1 MINLKTIAGVIFGLV
16 LAFFTLVASPTQAAD
31 LNALVINFSPPI
43 VSGQNLATELYQ
55 SILTSMREKPADL
68 AAKVDAAGAVWSAS
82 QNLSGVQFALYFP
95 DDGRAAID
103 ICKTMLRTLAAKTSN
118 LTPPPGTDSFT
129 RHLHSLCKYPGSE
142 PAPSYQPVSLFSTG
156 LADDLTAALA
166 SETALLSHLYG
177 HEQSAG
183 DPTRSVVA
191 NALPTAYE
199 IYAWETFSLGA
210 FLSARYTGEIYLD
223 EMSSVASASY
233 EVIVSQYG
241 LSLALLVSGNP
252 DELFAA
258 SEKLRAFSK
267 SFPSSIKPENWN
279 SYVGRA
285 LQIIDDDTR
294 DFGKKSLFDAWVKH
308 WNGNFSSQVK
318 PVEYQAPT
326 IHSNGVSHPEPWN
339 HEFSHSR
346 EVYPRFT
353 TCSITENPDGADI
366 AISFLAAAPVI
377 SGVCASI
384 ETDANSLFPLSL
396 DLQSPTRL
404 VISFHSPIEQI
415 SNNLARIR
423 SRVTGYLH
431 EKKLAS
437 SFMKEIQIGIA
448 GSARMQPFE
457 LRGHLE
463 LGWPPVTDQHTWVQ
477 PDISSLSDAMMFAS
491 QDQSALKRRW
501 QLATSTGKGKAV
513 ILSYL
518 ASRNLLM
525 KNFVTF

>member
-1 MINLKTIAGVIFGLV
+1 MINLKTIAGLLSGVF
-16 LAFFTLVASPTQAAD
+16 LAFFTLIASSAPAAN

-43 VSGQNLATELYQ
+43 ANGQNLSAELYQ
-55 SILTSMREKPADL
+55 GILTSMREKPADL

-95 DDGRAAID
+95 DDGMAAVEV
-103 ICKTMLRTLAAKTSN
+103 CKTMLRSLAGKTSN
-118 LTPPPGTDSFT
+118 LQVSAGNDSFT
-129 RHLHSLCKYPGSE
+129 RHLHSLCQYPGSE
-142 PAPSYQPVSLFSTG
+142 PAPSYQPVSFFSTG
-156 LADDLTAALA
+156 LADNLTASLA
-166 SETALLSHLYG
+166 SETALLGNLYG

-183 DPTRSVVA
+183 DPARCVVA
-191 NALPTAYE
+191 NAPPTAYE
-199 IYAWETFSLGA
+199 IHAWETFSLSS
-210 FLSARYTGEIYLD
+210 FLSARYTGELYLD
-223 EMSSVASASY
+223 EMASVASASY

-241 LSLALLVSGNP
+241 LSLALLVSGSP

-258 SEKLRAFSK
+258 CEKLRAFSK
-267 SFPSSIKPENWN
+267 SFSSGIKPENWN

-285 LQIIDDDTR
+285 QQIIEDDTR
-294 DFGKKSLFDAWVKH
+294 DFGKRSLFEAWIKH
-308 WNGNFSSQVK
+308 WNGDFSSQGAMI
-318 PVEYQAPT
+318 EYQAPT
-326 IHSNGVSHPEPWN
+326 VHSSGISHPEPWN

-346 EVYPRFT
+346 DVYPRFT

-366 AISFLAAAPVI
+366 AISFVAAESVI

-396 DLQSPTRL
+396 DKQSPSRL
-404 VISFHSPIEQI
+404 VISFHCPTEQI

-431 EKKLAS
+431 EKKLARN
-437 SFMKEIQIGIA
+437 FLKEIQIGIA
-448 GSARMQPFE
+448 GSARLQPFE

-463 LGWPPVTDQHTWVQ
+463 LGWPPVSDQHTWGQ
-477 PDISSLSDAMMFAS
+477 PNISSLSDAMMFAS
-491 QDQSALKRRW
+491 QDQDALKRRW

-518 ASRNLLM
+518 ASRNLLL